1 MDAQSPSSSR
11 MGSVS
16 FVFFL
21 LLPFPSLLLL
31 LLLTFLAPPTPRSHF
46 LFARQINPP
55 PRRNPPSLTGTSR
68 CPRVPSF
75 SSFPSR
81 LILALSR
88 TPVVDRSTLW
98 PVSRDENVRQDLE
111 RGVFHCCHGAR
122 WYCFHSLNMLF
133 PESTVLGELYLGFA
147 G

>member
-21 LLPFPSLLLL
+21 LLPYPSLL
-31 LLLTFLAPPTPRSHF
+31 LLLTFLAPLTPRSHF

-81 LILALSR
+81 LIPAHSLALRLPIEAPFDRFLETKTSIKISKEVSF
-88 TPVVDRSTLW
+88 TVVTALVDTASIVLICCFQS
-98 PVSRDENVRQDLE
+98 PSRDR
-111 RGVFHCCHGAR
+111 
-122 WYCFHSLNMLF
+122 
-133 PESTVLGELYLGFA
+133 LG
-147 G
+147 